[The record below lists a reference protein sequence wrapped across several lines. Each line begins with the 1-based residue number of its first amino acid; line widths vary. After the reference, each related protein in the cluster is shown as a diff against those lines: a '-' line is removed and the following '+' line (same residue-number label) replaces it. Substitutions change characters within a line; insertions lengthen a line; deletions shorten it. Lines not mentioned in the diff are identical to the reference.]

1 VTVTVNKATPA
12 ITWLTP
18 AAIKYGT
25 ALGALQ
31 LDASSTVAGTFVYSP
46 LAGTVLTAG
55 SHTITTTFT
64 PTDTADY
71 TSAPASVTVTV
82 TQATPAI
89 TWATPVAITYG
100 TALGAAQLNA
110 SSPVGGSFSYSPAA
124 GTVLAPGLNIITA
137 TFTPNDTADY
147 TSATATVM
155 LTVNQITQSIT
166 FTPPTAPVTFP
177 VSPIL
182 LSATGGASGNP
193 VVFSV
198 VSGPG
203 TVSGTNGSTLTIT
216 NVGTVVVVANQAG
229 NTDYSAA
236 PQVTQSIVVNPP
248 AVAIMLSPTPG
259 LSTVLGVSNVT
270 FEWTPAAGATLYQLD
285 LSAVGPGQ
293 QDLTSYKGTATTFTA
308 PTLPANGVEVYA
320 TLYSYSNGEW
330 SSNSYVYY
338 ETNTQTAQ
346 LISPTPGPGTILG
359 TSNVAFQWTAGVGV
373 TEYQLNL
380 STISYSDHDLFQ
392 YKGTAT
398 SAVVPTLPA
407 NASTVYAALYSLIY
421 GAWQV
426 KYYEYTESGV
436 PAPAVL
442 TSPTP
447 GLSTVLGTSNVVFQW
462 TTGNNVS
469 NYQLNLSAIAPGG
482 SELFSYKGT
491 ATTATAPSLPANDVE
506 VYARLYSYSNGAWEY
521 NDYVYSEG
529 GTPSAVLTSPTPGLG
544 TVLGTGNVTFDWTTG
559 KGVTEYQLNLSAIGA
574 GQSELYLY
582 KGTATSTIAPPL
594 PANGVEV
601 YARLYSK
608 ISGVWQYNDYVYTES
623 GMPTAAVLTSPT
635 PGISTVLGS
644 SSVTFQWSAGI
655 AVAEYELNLSAVAAG
670 DTDLYVYKGTGLSTT
685 VAALPT
691 NAVKVYARLFSK
703 ISGVWQYNDYVYT
716 ESGTPTPAALTS
728 PTPGLST
735 ILGTS
740 DVTFEWNAGVAVTDY
755 ELNLSA
761 IAAGDTDL
769 YVYKGTALTATAP
782 ALPANGVK
790 VYARLYSKING
801 AWQYIDYVYTEQ

>member
-1 VTVTVNKATPA
+1 
-12 ITWLTP
+12 
-18 AAIKYGT
+18 
-25 ALGALQ
+25 

-82 TQATPAI
+82 NKATPAI

-124 GTVLAPGLNIITA
+124 GTVLAPGLHTITA
-137 TFTPNDTADY
+137 TLTPTDTTDY
-147 TSATATVM
+147 ASATATVM

-166 FTPPTAPVTFP
+166 FTPPTSPVTYP
-177 VSPIL
+177 VSAIT

-216 NVGTVVVVANQAG
+216 NAGTVVVAANQAG

-248 AVAIMLSPTPG
+248 AVPILLSPTPG
-259 LSTVLGVSNVT
+259 IGTVLGISNVT
-270 FEWTPAAGATLYQLD
+270 FQWTPAAGATLYQLD
-285 LSAVGPGQ
+285 LSAIGPGQ
-293 QDLTSYKGTATTFTA
+293 QDITSYKGTATTFTA
-308 PTLPANGVEVYA
+308 PSLPAHGVEVYA
-320 TLYSYSNGEW
+320 TIYCYCNGAWQSN
-330 SSNSYVYY
+330 NFVYT
-338 ETNTQTAQ
+338 ETNTQPA
-346 LISPTPGPGTILG
+346 LLLSPTPGQSTILG

-380 STISYSDHDLFQ
+380 STISYSDHNLFQ

-398 SAVVPTLPA
+398 SAIVPAVPA
-407 NASTVYAALYSLIY
+407 NASPVYAALFSLIN
-421 GAWQV
+421 GVWQEEN
-426 KYYEYTESGV
+426 YIFTESGQS
-436 PAPAVL
+436 APAVL

-462 TTGNNVS
+462 TTGNNVT
-469 NYQLNLSAIAPGG
+469 NYQLNLSAIAPGD